1 MSEEK
6 KKRDF
11 SNFKL
16 KVQRTPTNERSY
28 QRYAGRMRNS
38 VQQYTDE
45 ELIKKIIDE
54 GDPATLREVS
64 RYYARVSGIYK
75 NTLLLLSNLLF
86 YDTVVSPVFDPNKKL
101 NKEPKLMKLSTNQ
114 FSRNTIHHPLLYI
127 ILYIRLIFYV

>member
-45 ELIKKIIDE
+45 ELIKKLLMKETQQLCAKFLAIMHALAVFTKIRCFFF
-54 GDPATLREVS
+54 P
-64 RYYARVSGIYK
+64 IYF
-75 NTLLLLSNLLF
+75 SMILLF
-86 YDTVVSPVFDPNKKL
+86 LQVFEPKLRRL
-101 NKEPKLMKLSTNQ
+101 NKEKTVSY
-114 FSRNTIHHPLLYI
+114 F
-127 ILYIRLIFYV
+127 